1 MLQQAL
7 DFKSENDALYD
18 LLRGLEA
25 KDYERETLFKS
36 WTVNDVVSHLH
47 FFNMAADLSL
57 TDESAFLSLVD
68 DMKPVLGV
76 KGGLRLYANNWLGE
90 VRGSALLET
99 WQEFA
104 TDMSERFVTA
114 DPKRRLKWFGPD
126 MSVLSSITARLMETW
141 AHGQELYD
149 LLGQVRVDHDR
160 IRNIAHL
167 GVATFGWTFHN
178 RGLVIPEAVPHVRLT
193 APSGAIW
200 EWNDPDA
207 PCSIEGSAVDFCQVV
222 TQVRNV
228 TDTSLEL
235 TGDVAVRWMDIAQ
248 CFAGPPE
255 DPPLPGIRFTNV
267 ARV

>member
-7 DFKSENDALYD
+7 DFKSENDALYG
-18 LLRGLEA
+18 LLEGLDVQ
-25 KDYERETLFKS
+25 DYARETLFKS

-57 TDESAFLSLVD
+57 TDEQAFLSLVG

-76 KGGLRLYANNWLGE
+76 KDGLRIYANNWLDGA
-90 VRGSALLET
+90 RGPDLLEI
-99 WQEFA
+99 WRKFA
-104 TDMSERFVTA
+104 TEMSGRFATS
-114 DPKRRLKWFGPD
+114 DPKHRLKWFGPD

-149 LLGQVRVDHDR
+149 LFGQVRVDQDR

-167 GVATFGWTFHN
+167 GVATFGWTFRN
-178 RGLVIPEAVPHVRLT
+178 RGLAIPETAPHVRLT

-200 EWNDPDA
+200 EWNAPDA
-207 PCSIEGSAVDFCQVV
+207 TCSIKGSAVDFCQVV
-222 TQVRNV
+222 TQVRNIA
-228 TDTSLEL
+228 DTSLEL
-235 TGDVAVRWMDIAQ
+235 SGDVAERWMDIAQ

-255 DPPLPGIRFTNV
+255 DPPLPGIRFTNPL
-267 ARV
+267 